1 MAPVL
6 SNGLFK
12 TLWIQKTENRKETDW
27 QNFEGVQGPTTQLLF
42 KMMTC
47 KSLSYN
53 LNLSSNLTDD
63 IWVSQ
68 QVTLHL
74 ECTNFIATAFDD
86 VNTAAAHDPIHTL
99 FVDRRI
105 T

>member
-1 MAPVL
+1 MIDRTLKVVKDLVL
-6 SNGLFK
+6 CV
-12 TLWIQKTENRKETDW
+12 T
-27 QNFEGVQGPTTQLLF
+27 TTQLLF
-42 KMMTC
+42 KMFT
-47 KSLSYN
+47 LSYK
-53 LNLSSNLTDD
+53 LNLSSTLTDD

-74 ECTNFIATAFDD
+74 ECTNFIATTFDD

-99 FVDRRI
+99 FVDRCI